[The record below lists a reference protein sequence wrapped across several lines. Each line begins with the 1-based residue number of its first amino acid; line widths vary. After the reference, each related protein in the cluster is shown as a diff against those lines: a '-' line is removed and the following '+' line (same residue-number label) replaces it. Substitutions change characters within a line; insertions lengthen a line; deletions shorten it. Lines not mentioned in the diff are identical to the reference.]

1 MKNSKL
7 APYLDTDRIVV
18 SGEMSS
24 QKRVF
29 EILGELLSTGLE
41 QIQDTQISMELQAR
55 ERLGCTALAH
65 GVAIPHCRI
74 DNVTEIR
81 SAIIKLDTGIEYD
94 APDNKPVDLIF
105 ALLVPQQANQ
115 EHLETLSELAKFLSN
130 EENRV
135 RLRDCQN
142 AQALLD
148 ALMLD
153 NNHQAA

>member
-1 MKNSKL
+1 MKDSKL
-7 APYLDTDRIVV
+7 AQYLDTDRIVV

-29 EILGELLSTGLE
+29 EILGELLATGLE
-41 QIQDTQISMELQAR
+41 EIQDTQISMELQAR
-55 ERLGCTALAH
+55 ERLGCTALGH

-74 DNVTEIR
+74 DNVSEIR
-81 SAIIKLDTGIEYD
+81 GAIIKLDTGIEFD
-94 APDNKPVDLIF
+94 APDDKAVDLIF

-115 EHLETLSELAKFLSN
+115 EHLETLSELAQFLSD

-135 RLRDCQN
+135 RLRGCHN

-153 NNHQAA
+153 NDHQAA

>member
-7 APYLDTDRIVV
+7 APYLNTARIVV

-55 ERLGCTALAH
+55 ERLGCTALGH

-81 SAIIKLDTGIEYD
+81 SAIIKLDTGIEFD

-115 EHLETLSELAKFLSN
+115 EHLETLSELAQFLSN

-135 RLRDCQN
+135 RLRDCHN
-142 AQALLD
+142 AQAILD

-153 NNHQAA
+153 NDHQAA

>member
-1 MKNSKL
+1 
-7 APYLDTDRIVV
+7 
-18 SGEMSS
+18 
-24 QKRVF
+24 
-29 EILGELLSTGLE
+29 
-41 QIQDTQISMELQAR
+41 MELQAR
-55 ERLGCTALAH
+55 ERLGCTALGH

-81 SAIIKLDTGIEYD
+81 SAIIKFDTGIEYD

>member
-7 APYLDTDRIVV
+7 APYLNTDRIVF

-55 ERLGCTALAH
+55 ERLGCTALGH

-81 SAIIKLDTGIEYD
+81 SAIIKLDTGIEFD

-115 EHLETLSELAKFLSN
+115 EHLETLSELAQFLSN

-135 RLRDCQN
+135 RLRDCHN
-142 AQALLD
+142 AQAILD

-153 NNHQAA
+153 NDHQAA

>member
-1 MKNSKL
+1 
-7 APYLDTDRIVV
+7 
-18 SGEMSS
+18 MSS

-55 ERLGCTALAH
+55 ERLGCTALGH

-81 SAIIKLDTGIEYD
+81 SAIIKLDTGIEFD

-115 EHLETLSELAKFLSN
+115 EHLETLSELAQFLSN

-135 RLRDCQN
+135 RLRDCHN
-142 AQALLD
+142 AQAILD

-153 NNHQAA
+153 NDHQAA

>member
-1 MKNSKL
+1 MKITDVLSLEMTHSDIHCLSKKRLLESL
-7 APYLDTDRIVV
+7 AGIVNTYL
-18 SGEMSS
+18 GGS
-24 QKRVF
+24 Q
-29 EILGELLSTGLE
+29 E
-41 QIQDTQISMELQAR
+41 QSDSLFHRFIAR
-55 ERLGCTALAH
+55 EKLGSTAIGD

-81 SAIIKLDTGIEYD
+81 SAIIKLDTGIEFD

-115 EHLETLSELAKFLSN
+115 EHLETLSELAQFLSN

-135 RLRDCQN
+135 RLRDCHN
-142 AQALLD
+142 AQAILD

-153 NNHQAA
+153 NDHQAA